1 MLMNNANEIIIVDD
15 DILVTKALGIL
26 LKIEGFKNVAIFNNP
41 LLALDHIRESKPSLV
56 ISDFLMPEMNG
67 IDFLLEVK
75 KIYNEISL
83 ILLTG
88 YADKENAIRAI
99 NEVQLY
105 KYIEKPWDNAAL
117 IYDIKNAIERSSL
130 VNELQRKVE
139 ELGEANKK
147 LEKYSSHLEE
157 LVAEKTADI
166 IDINSKLTSILQ
178 NCKEGILTI
187 TSRGQICEINAGAEN
202 LFGLSKGF
210 IDETPITKI
219 VQTPND
225 ILKIITPDGG
235 VIIKDVFVKNP
246 LSGKVIPLELSI
258 SPILAEGEFKDK
270 YVVLIRDITNEVEIN
285 RMRDDFIATLTHDLR
300 TPLLAAIQAL
310 EFLLNGTLGEISKKQ
325 QQILYTMKQS
335 NQDMLGLVNALLEVY
350 KYEAGKLNLA
360 KTEFFLNDLTNSC
373 YSEVLPLA
381 EAKKMVFELNTEE
394 TENKKVYA
402 DRTELRRVIVN
413 LLGNAINHTFE
424 NGKITLS
431 TKIQNGDFILSVSD
445 TGKGI
450 PRSDIPK
457 LFKRFS
463 QGTSDKRSAST
474 GLGLYL
480 SRQIMEAHNG
490 KIWLESDVDTGSCF
504 SILIPKHITK
514 ELTAI

>member
-1 MLMNNANEIIIVDD
+1 MKETACIVIVDD

-26 LKIEGFKNVAIFNNP
+26 LKIEGFKNVHLFNNP
-41 LLALDHIRESKPSLV
+41 DLAVDFIKETKPSLV

-75 KIYNEISL
+75 KLYNDVSL

-117 IYDIKNAIERSSL
+117 IFDIKNAIERSSL
-130 VNELQRKVE
+130 VDELQKKVD

-147 LEKYSSHLEE
+147 LEDYSLHLED
-157 LVAEKTADI
+157 LVKEKTADI
-166 IDINSKLTSILQ
+166 IDINAKLTQILQ
-178 NCKEGILTI
+178 NCAEGILTM
-187 TSRGQICEINAGAEN
+187 TPNGQICEINSGAEN
-202 LFGLSKGF
+202 MFGLSQKF
-210 IDETPITKI
+210 IDETPLNKI
-219 VQTPND
+219 IQSQSD
-225 ILKIITPDGG
+225 ILNELSSENSVK
-235 VIIKDVFVKNP
+235 IKDVFVKNP
-246 LSGKVIPLELSI
+246 LSGKVIPIELSI
-258 SPILAEGEFKDK
+258 SPILADGEFTNK
-270 YVVLIRDITNEVEIN
+270 YVVVIRDVTVEAEIN

-310 EFLLNGTLGEISKKQ
+310 EFLLNGTLGEISEKQ
-325 QQILYTMKQS
+325 EQILSTMKSS

-360 KTEFFLNDLTNSC
+360 KTEFPINDLAEAC
-373 YSEVLPLA
+373 YNEVLPLA
-381 EAKKMVFELNTEE
+381 KAKKINLVSNIEATKD
-394 TENKKVYA
+394 KKIYA
-402 DRTELRRVIVN
+402 DKTELRRVVIN
-413 LLGNAINHTFE
+413 LLGNAITHTFE
-424 NGKITLS
+424 EGTITIS
-431 TKIQNGDFILSVSD
+431 TSMKMDNCVLSVTD
-445 TGKGI
+445 TGIGI

-490 KIWLESDVDTGSCF
+490 KIWLESDVNEGSCF
-504 SILIPKHITK
+504 SIMIPAKISK
-514 ELTAI
+514 ELTKI